1 MIQINNGAEYDSASP
16 LAHPRQY
23 AEIVKMKIPRRPAL
37 MAIFAAVA
45 LVVGG
50 FAAPS
55 VYAQKVK
62 PATLDDAAK
71 ADIGRIEAYL
81 NGIKT
86 ARTRFLQISQAGEA
100 VGGVLTLSRPGR
112 FRFEYDPPTPIML
125 VATGTFLV
133 YVDRSLD
140 QTTHVFLRNTP
151 IGILVAE
158 NVKLA
163 GDVTITQFS
172 RGPGVVRVTLVKTT
186 EPEEGSITLVFA
198 DAPMA
203 LRQWV
208 VIDAQ
213 GARTNVTLDAL
224 EFGVPVNDEM
234 FRYEKK
240 EVDRN

>member
-1 MIQINNGAEYDSASP
+1 
-16 LAHPRQY
+16 
-23 AEIVKMKIPRRPAL
+23 MKISRRSVL
-37 MAIFAAVA
+37 MAAFAALA
-45 LVVGG
+45 LVVGA
-50 FAAPS
+50 FAAPAA
-55 VYAQKVK
+55 YAQKVK
-62 PATLDDAAK
+62 PAALDEAAK
-71 ADIGRIEAYL
+71 SDIARIEAYL

-86 ARTRFLQISQAGEA
+86 ARTRFLQISQAGETA
-100 VGGVLTLSRPGR
+100 SGVLTLARPGR

-158 NVKLA
+158 NVKLSGA
-163 GDVTITQFS
+163 VTVTQFS
-172 RGPGVVRVTLVKTT
+172 RSPGVMRVTLVKSE
-186 EPEEGSITLVFA
+186 EPEEGSITLAFA

-213 GARTNVTLDAL
+213 GARTTVTLDAL

-234 FRYEKK
+234 FNYVKK
-240 EVDRN
+240 DIDRN

>member
-1 MIQINNGAEYDSASP
+1 
-16 LAHPRQY
+16 
-23 AEIVKMKIPRRPAL
+23 MKISRKTVL
-37 MAIFAAVA
+37 MAAFAALA
-45 LVVGG
+45 LIVG
-50 FAAPS
+50 AAGAPGAH
-55 VYAQKVK
+55 AQKVK
-62 PATLDDAAK
+62 PAALDEAAK
-71 ADIGRIEAYL
+71 ADIARIEAYL

-86 ARTRFLQISQAGEA
+86 ARTRFVQISQAGEA
-100 VGGVLTLSRPGR
+100 ASGVLTLARPGR

-133 YVDRSLD
+133 YVDRALD

-151 IGILVAE
+151 VAILVAE
-158 NVKLA
+158 NVKLS
-163 GDVTITQFS
+163 GSVTVTQFS
-172 RGPGVVRVTLVKTT
+172 RSPGVVRVTLVKSE

-213 GARTNVTLDAL
+213 GARTTVTLDAL

-234 FRYEKK
+234 FNYVKK
-240 EVDRN
+240 ETDRN